1 MKLHFLLCFF
11 RVCFILVRKI
21 IPRPSHVR
29 PSVVLPSADI
39 GYVVWDTVDARKNP
53 AASIHV
59 KVGGSICK
67 FKCARLSFNAILW
80 ACATLECTYIF

>member
-53 AASIHV
+53 AASIQH
-59 KVGGSICK
+59 KVGGRILT
-67 FKCARLSFNAILW
+67 FKCARLGLNAILGRMLR
-80 ACATLECTYIF
+80 LECTYIF